1 LVILLIKN
9 SYQQN
14 AQIYFNSE
22 ILLVILWL
30 MKMQHQVILSLG
42 SNQGNRL
49 ENIVSCIATLHQEV
63 GTIVDVSS
71 LYESDSW
78 GFDSE
83 SFYNCSVLM
92 HTHKKPQK
100 LLKSLQ
106 KIEQKLGRVRSESE
120 EYQPRIIDV
129 DIVSFDSEIIENE
142 VLQLPHKHLQDR
154 LFVLLPM
161 KEIASDWMHP
171 ILQKS
176 ISELINSCEDEGKCE
191 VISKLNAPLGS
202 MKLDTF
208 NYISIEGNIGAGKT
222 TLVGKIAEDFNA
234 KTVLERFADNPF
246 LPKFYKDQNRYAFP
260 LEMSF
265 LADRYQQI
273 SDDLAQ
279 FDLFKDFIVA
289 DYHIFK
295 SLIFAKVTLAED
307 EFRLYKTLF
316 DIIYKEMPKPDLY
329 IYLYQ
334 NTERL
339 LHNIKR
345 RGRSYEQEIPAEYLE
360 KINNG
365 YLDYIKTQKD
375 LNVLVIDVSERDFV
389 KNQKDYTFI
398 LNEIKKKIN

>member
-1 LVILLIKN
+1 MN
-9 SYQQN
+9 QQ
-14 AQIYFNSE
+14 Q
-22 ILLVILWL
+22 
-30 MKMQHQVILSLG
+30 QVILSLG
-42 SNQGNRL
+42 SNQGNRKD
-49 ENIVSCIATLHQEV
+49 NIESAITLLHHEV
-63 GTIVDVSS
+63 GTVVLVSS

-78 GFDSE
+78 GFNSD
-83 SFYNCSVLM
+83 SFYNCIVILNTNSSAIKIL
-92 HTHKKPQK
+92 KKI
-100 LLKSLQ
+100 LKVE
-106 KIEQKLGRVRSESE
+106 KKLGRIRTDSTL
-120 EYQPRIIDV
+120 YQPRIIDI
-129 DIVSFDSEIIENE
+129 DIISYGNE
-142 VLQLPHKHLQDR
+142 SIHTDVLQVPHKHLQDR
-154 LFVLLPM
+154 LFVLLPLL
-161 KEIASDWMHP
+161 EVIPDWMHP
-171 ILQKS
+171 TNHVA
-176 ISELINSCEDEGKCE
+176 ISELINKCSDNGACKK
-191 VISKLNAPLGS
+191 IASLTAPLS
-202 MKLDTF
+202 KIKLENF
-208 NYISIEGNIGAGKT
+208 NYIAVEGNIGAGKT
-222 TLVGKIAEDFNA
+222 TLVSKIATDFNA

-339 LHNIKR
+339 LQNIKR
-345 RGRSYEQEIPAEYLE
+345 RGRSYEQEIPSSYLE

-375 LNVLVIDVSERDFV
+375 LNVLIIDVSERDFV
-389 KNQKDYTFI
+389 KNQEDYIFV
-398 LNEIKKKIN
+398 LNEIRNKIR

>member
-1 LVILLIKN
+1 MNK
-9 SYQQN
+9 
-14 AQIYFNSE
+14 
-22 ILLVILWL
+22 
-30 MKMQHQVILSLG
+30 QHNIVLSLG
-42 SNQGNRL
+42 SNLGNRQ
-49 ENIVSCIATLHQEV
+49 ENIDQCIEMLHNEV
-63 GTIVDVSS
+63 GTIVKVSS

-78 GFDSE
+78 GFKSD
-83 SFYNCSVLM
+83 SFYNCCVLI
-92 HTHKKPQK
+92 HTYKNAQK
-100 LLKSLQ
+100 VLKSCL
-106 KIEQKLGRVRSESE
+106 KIEKKLGRTRNESK
-120 EYQPRIIDV
+120 EYQARIIDI
-129 DIVSFDSEIIENE
+129 DIISIDEDVFVSDN
-142 VLQLPHKHLQDR
+142 LQIPHKHLQDR
-154 LFVLLPM
+154 LFVIVPM
-161 KEIASDWMHP
+161 KEVVADWKHP

-176 ISELINSCEDEGKCE
+176 ISELISICIDKSSCVKLQ
-191 VISKLNAPLGS
+191 KLNAPLS
-202 MKLDTF
+202 KIKLEQF
-208 NYISIEGNIGAGKT
+208 NYIAIEGNIGAGKT
-222 TLVGKIAEDFNA
+222 TLTTKIAEDFNA

-279 FDLFKDFIVA
+279 FDLFKDFIIA

-307 EFRLYKTLF
+307 EVRLYKTLF

-339 LHNIKR
+339 LQNIKR
-345 RGRSYEQEIPAEYLE
+345 RGRSYEQEIPAEYLD

-375 LNVLVIDVSERDFV
+375 LNVLIIDVSELDFL
-389 KNQKDYTFI
+389 KNQEDYIFI
-398 LNEIKKKIN
+398 LNEIKKKLN

>member
-1 LVILLIKN
+1 MN
-9 SYQQN
+9 Q
-14 AQIYFNSE
+14 
-22 ILLVILWL
+22 
-30 MKMQHQVILSLG
+30 QHQVILSLG

-49 ENIVSCIATLHQEV
+49 ENIEHCIDLLHQEV
-63 GTIVDVSS
+63 GTVVKVSS
-71 LYESDSW
+71 LFESDSW
-78 GFDSE
+78 GFSSD
-83 SFYNCSVLM
+83 SFYNCAVLI
-92 HTHKKPQK
+92 HTHKNPQK
-100 LLKSLQ
+100 LLKNIL
-106 KIEQKLGRVRSESE
+106 KVEKKLGRVRTESSD
-120 EYQPRIIDV
+120 YQPRVIDV
-129 DIVSFDSEIIENE
+129 DMISFDDEIIESE
-142 VLQLPHKHLQDR
+142 SLQIPHKHLQDR

-161 KEIASDWMHP
+161 MEVVSDWTHP
-171 ILQKS
+171 ISQKS
-176 ISELINSCEDEGKCE
+176 ISDILKDCKDKGNCVK
-191 VISKLNAPLGS
+191 ISKLNSPLH
-202 MKLDTF
+202 KINFDDF
-208 NYISIEGNIGAGKT
+208 NYIAIEGNIGAGKT
-222 TLVGKIAEDFNA
+222 TLVSKLAEDFNA

-279 FDLFKDFIVA
+279 FDLFKDFIIA

-307 EFRLYKTLF
+307 EYRLYKTLF

-329 IYLYQ
+329 VYLYQ

-339 LHNIKR
+339 LANIKR

-375 LNVLVIDVSERDFV
+375 LNVLIVDVSERDFV
-389 KNQKDYTFI
+389 KNQEDYIFI
-398 LNEIKKKIN
+398 LDEIKKKLN